1 MTLKELINRVR
12 QYTRDITGSLFTQE
26 DIVAFINEGID
37 RTRRYKYFKGM
48 EYLNSLSDEPMLLP
62 PEYHHLLAIYG
73 ASRCFTQDEQNYLAQ
88 QFMNEYE
95 YKTSEMEQL
104 INDGELIIEG
114 FDESSNKPF
123 DAVKDVYF
131 TKFTLGGE

>member
-1 MTLKELINRVR
+1 MTLKTLIDRVR
-12 QYTRDITGSLFTQE
+12 QYTRDTTGSLFTQE
-26 DIVAFINEGID
+26 DIIAFINEGID
-37 RTRRYKYFKGM
+37 RTKRYKYFKDM
-48 EYLNSLSDEPMLLP
+48 VYLENLSDEPILLP
-62 PEYHHLLAIYG
+62 SEYHHLLAIYG

-114 FDESSNKPF
+114 YDENSNKPF

-131 TKFTLGGE
+131 TKFVLGGE

>member
-1 MTLKELINRVR
+1 MTLKEMIDRVR
-12 QYTRDITGSLFTQE
+12 AYTRDTTGSLFSQD

-37 RTRRYKYFKGM
+37 RTKRYKYFANM
-48 EYLNSLSDEPMLLP
+48 EHLTSLSDEPKYLP
-62 PEYHHLLAIYG
+62 YQYHHLLAIYS

-104 INDGELIIEG
+104 INDGELIIDG
-114 FDESSNKPF
+114 YDENSNKPF

-131 TKFTLGGE
+131 TNFTLGGE

>member
-1 MTLKELINRVR
+1 MTLKELIDRIRAYAN
-12 QYTRDITGSLFTQE
+12 DSTGSLFTQE
-26 DIVAFINEGID
+26 NIIAFINEGID
-37 RTRRYKYFKGM
+37 RTRRFKVFRDM
-48 EYLNSLSDEPMLLP
+48 EHLTSLSDEPILLP
-62 PEYHHLLAIYG
+62 SEYHHLLAIYG

-104 INDGELIIEG
+104 INDGELVIEG
-114 FDESSNKPF
+114 YDESNNKPF

-131 TKFTLGGE
+131 TKFVLGGE

>member
-1 MTLKELINRVR
+1 MTLKEIIDRVR
-12 QYTRDITGSLFTQE
+12 SYTRDTTGSLFTQD
-26 DIVAFINEGID
+26 DIVSFINEGID
-37 RTRRYKYFKGM
+37 RIRRYKYFKNM
-48 EYLNSLSDEPMLLP
+48 THLTSLSDEPKYLP
-62 PEYHHLLAIYG
+62 SEYHDLLAIYG
-73 ASRCFTQDEQNYLAQ
+73 ACRCFTQDEQNYLAE

-95 YKTSEMEQL
+95 YKTSEMEQF

-114 FDESSNKPF
+114 IDENSNKPF